1 METILNILLITII
14 IVFIIDCTD
23 FILTLKIKLWNWT
36 FNYSKPYKEYSIK
49 PFDCSLCLSWWCN
62 IIVLLVTNNFTIPY
76 ITVVAISS
84 FLTPVFHSLLM
95 LVYDILVNLINWV
108 YKVLKIN

>member
-1 METILNILLITII
+1 MEIILNILLITII
-14 IVFIIDCTD
+14 IVFIVDCTD
-23 FILTLKIKLWNWT
+23 FIPTLKIKLWNWT
-36 FNYSKPYKEYSIK
+36 FNYSKPYKEYTIK
-49 PFDCSLCLSWWCN
+49 PFDCSLCLSFWSNLIFLIC
-62 IIVLLVTNNFTIPY
+62 THNFTIPY

-84 FLTPVFHSLLM
+84 FLTPVIHSLLM